1 MLENI
6 IYRLKKQEIKV
17 YSSGP
22 NSAER
27 IDNASKILEIQLPES
42 FKNYLLI
49 YGSLSVKSF
58 ELNGLINVSNDSEPV
73 HANFVG
79 LTKESQDKYGL
90 IKTYIQL
97 GDAGLGDQWVLCC
110 NSKSKNYGKV
120 FYWNPG
126 ISGEND
132 MEKCADSFEEFIE
145 KKLLKLIE

>member
-6 IYRLKKQEIKV
+6 IDRLKEKEIKV

-22 NSAER
+22 TSAER
-27 IDNASKILEIQLPES
+27 INNVSKILEIELPES
-42 FKNYLLI
+42 FKNYLLT

-58 ELNGLINVSNDSEPV
+58 ELNGLINISNDSEPV

-79 LTKESQDKYGL
+79 LTKESQDNYGL
-90 IKTYIQL
+90 IKKYIQL

-110 NSKSKNYGKV
+110 DSQSKNYGKM
-120 FYWNPG
+120 FFWNPG
-126 ISGEND
+126 IADEND